1 MSSTNTVPKAPG
13 FVRRRGRLDALLA
26 EVDRALNVLS
36 GASVA
41 GRPYPA
47 QKVDAQAKLTP
58 EESRRSAGMMR
69 VNHVGEVCAQALYR
83 GQALV
88 CKDDSAREL
97 LRHAA
102 SEEVD
107 HLAWCNR
114 RLTDLDSRPSLL
126 NPVWYAGS
134 FTLGVLAGYAG
145 VPRNLGFMAET
156 ERQVEAHL
164 DGHLQALAPNDRAS
178 RLVIEQMKAD
188 EIEHRLTAQRAG
200 GLPMPFPVKT
210 LMRGM
215 SKVMTTTAYYV

>member
-1 MSSTNTVPKAPG
+1 MSSTSTVSKALG
-13 FVRRRGRLDALLA
+13 FVRRRGPLDALLA
-26 EVDRALNVLS
+26 EVDRALSVLS

-47 QKVDAQAKLTP
+47 NKVEAQAKLTP
-58 EESRRSAGMMR
+58 QESRRSAGMMR

-88 CKDDSAREL
+88 CKDDAASEL
-97 LRHAA
+97 LRQAA

-114 RLTDLDSRPSLL
+114 RLNDLNSRPSLL
-126 NPVWYAGS
+126 NPLWYTGS
-134 FTLGVLAGYAG
+134 FTLGALAGFAG
-145 VPRNLGFMAET
+145 VPKNLGFMAET

-164 DGHLQALAPNDRAS
+164 DGHLQSLAPNDRAS
-178 RLVIEQMKAD
+178 RVVIEQMKAD

-200 GLPMPFPVKT
+200 GQPMPFPVKT
-210 LMRGM
+210 LMRAM
-215 SKVMTTTAYYV
+215 SKVMTTTAYYI